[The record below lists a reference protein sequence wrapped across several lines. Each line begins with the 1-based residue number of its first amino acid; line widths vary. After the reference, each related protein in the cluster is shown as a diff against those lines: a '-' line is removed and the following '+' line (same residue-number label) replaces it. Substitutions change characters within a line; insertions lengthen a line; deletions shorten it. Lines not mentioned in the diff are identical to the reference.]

1 MTRSFGPAFKQISA
15 RGIELRRKHAEIVVN
30 GSALEQTLFDTATLA
45 KFEILNLKDYAE
57 ALDEENSA
65 QNGE

>member
-45 KFEILNLKDYAE
+45 NFEILNMKDYAE
-57 ALDEENSA
+57 ALNEENSA